1 MPAEHVRSAFEGGD
15 YGAVLTALHGQSS
28 LDADELAILG
38 ISLLRTANF
47 ASCEEPLELAMALG
61 NREAAVEFGNF
72 LRATGQN
79 RRAVEHFRDLLPAL
93 SGELRYRGLRWY
105 GVTLE
110 QMGEDGA
117 MKAMEEAR
125 RGYLSIGDRRMAA
138 RITHTLAA
146 SHTVHGDYN
155 TAMKLLD
162 SAIPTLAEER
172 NQRPLMAAFCTLADV
187 QVECG
192 QYDSAAETL
201 ERAQAIAEG
210 LQDAYMELHLDAR
223 HANIML
229 MTGDYGGYQELLES
243 LVERSIAMGDVQ
255 VAENALSRLAN
266 HQSRIGDHA
275 IAVRTMGRLRSLT
288 PTPSLLSRT
297 VLAMLA
303 LRRGD
308 TVSGLRLLMEV
319 RQEALRRGAVV
330 DGTRA
335 LLLAAYSAYSMNDL
349 VRCTDLLSEAL
360 LELAGQ
366 PRAQSRATIAP
377 ELREI
382 EEMLAFARLSPNLAP
397 LLEAALEDASHLS
410 GNMRDDLFTS
420 GMRLEVMTLGQEL
433 VLRDGVPCTMRV
445 RGSVAVLTYLAMHP
459 RSTRQ
464 TVITDVW
471 PDRDPK
477 KAATY
482 FRQCVADIREAIGS
496 DVILVEGAHQSPEYR
511 LSSKAT
517 VILDSQRVLQLVAN
531 GQVPAAVAAYKG
543 EFLPNLD
550 SSEWADEQR
559 IHIREALLGSLH
571 GEMRAARLG
580 REYRRVVLLATA
592 ILEIDPSDMETEE
605 LRLDTARE
613 VSGAAEVARFE
624 AERHRR
630 MN

>member
-1 MPAEHVRSAFEGGD
+1 
-15 YGAVLTALHGQSS
+15 
-28 LDADELAILG
+28 
-38 ISLLRTANF
+38 
-47 ASCEEPLELAMALG
+47 MALG
-61 NREAAVEFGNF
+61 NQEAAVEFGNF

-79 RRAVEHFRDLLPAL
+79 RRAVEHFRDLLPTL

-162 SAIPTLAEER
+162 SAIPTLAEES

-229 MTGDYGGYQELLES
+229 MTGDYGSYQELLES
-243 LVERSIAMGDVQ
+243 LADRSAAMGEPQ
-255 VAENALSRLAN
+255 VTEHALNHLAN
-266 HQSRIGDHA
+266 HQSRIGEHA
-275 IAVRTMGRLRSLT
+275 LAVRTMGRLRASTPNMSLH
-288 PTPSLLSRT
+288 SRV
-297 VLAMLA
+297 VLGMMT

-308 TVSGLRLLMEV
+308 AASAHRMLMDV
-319 RQEALRRGAVV
+319 RDEALRRSAMN
-330 DGTRA
+330 DATRA
-335 LLLAAYSAYSMNDL
+335 LLLAAYSAYAMNDL
-349 VRCTDLLSEAL
+349 ARCSNLLSEAL
-360 LELAGQ
+360 MELSAL
-366 PRAQSRATIAP
+366 PRAQTRATIAP

-420 GMRLEVMTLGQEL
+420 VMRLEVMTLGQEL

-482 FRQCVADIREAIGS
+482 FRQCIADIREAIGA

-531 GQVPAAVAAYKG
+531 GQLPAAIAAYKG
-543 EFLPNLD
+543 AFLPNLD
-550 SSEWADEQR
+550 GSEWADEQR

-571 GEMRAARLG
+571 GELRAARLG
-580 REYRRVVLLATA
+580 REHRRVVLLATA
-592 ILEIDPSDMETEE
+592 ILEIDPSDMQTEE

>member
-1 MPAEHVRSAFEGGD
+1 MPSGHVQSAFEGGD
-15 YGAVLTALHGQSS
+15 YGAVLTALHGRPGLS
-28 LDADELAILG
+28 ADELAILG

-61 NREAAVEFGNF
+61 NEEAAVEFGNF

-79 RRAVEHFRDLLPAL
+79 RRAAEHFRDLLPTL
-93 SGELRYRGLRWY
+93 GGELRYRALRWY

-117 MKAMEEAR
+117 VRAMEEAR
-125 RGYLSIGDRRMAA
+125 RGYLALGDRRMAA

-146 SHTVHGDYN
+146 SHSVHGDYA

-162 SAIPTLAEER
+162 SAIPTLAQEH
-172 NQRPLMAAFCTLADV
+172 NQRPLLAAICTLVDV
-187 QVECG
+187 QIECG
-192 QYDSAAETL
+192 QFDAAFESL

-210 LQDAYMELHLDAR
+210 LQDAYMGLHLDAR
-223 HANIML
+223 RANIML
-229 MTGDYGGYQELLES
+229 MTGDYGGYQDLLAGLADRSAAIGES
-243 LVERSIAMGDVQ
+243 Q
-255 VAENALSRLAN
+255 VTEHALNHLAN
-266 HQSRIGDHA
+266 HQSRIGEHA
-275 IAVRTMGRLRSLT
+275 LAVRTMGRLRTVAPNLSLH
-288 PTPSLLSRT
+288 SRV
-297 VLAMLA
+297 VLGMMT

-308 TVSGLRLLMEV
+308 AASAHRMLL
-319 RQEALRRGAVV
+319 EAREEAQRRGAMT
-330 DGTRA
+330 DATRA
-335 LLLAAYSAYSMNDL
+335 LLLAAYSAYMMNDL
-349 VRCTDLLSEAL
+349 GRCSDLLSEAL

-366 PRAQSRATIAP
+366 PRAQTQATIAP
-377 ELREI
+377 ELREL

-433 VLRDGVPCTMRV
+433 VLRDGVPCTLRV

-464 TVITDVW
+464 TVITDLW
-471 PDRDPK
+471 PERDPK
-477 KAATY
+477 KAASY
-482 FRQCVADIREAIGS
+482 FRQCISDIREAIGS
-496 DVILVEGAHQSPEYR
+496 DVILVEGAHQAPDYR

-543 EFLPNLD
+543 EFLPNLEG
-550 SSEWADEQR
+550 SEWADEQR

-571 GEMRAARLG
+571 GELRAARLA

-592 ILEIDPSDMETEE
+592 ILDIDPSDTETEE
-605 LRLDTARE
+605 LRLDMARE